1 MKKLFRK
8 IESFQNSSRTVLI
21 GIDGLGG
28 AGKST
33 ISGLLEDYFRSKN
46 YPVFVLH
53 VDDFIHP
60 RAVRYNPDVVEWEC
74 YYHLQW
80 RYDYLIQNVMKPL
93 RNGQVFNRQIEFYD
107 KENDSYFSRQVTIPV
122 GSIVILEGIF
132 LQREELLG
140 MFDYRIYL
148 DISEE
153 TRLQRVL
160 KRDGYIGSQ
169 QQIRHKYEN
178 RYFPAE
184 RIYIRD
190 CNPAAKADYVIR
202 ENEVLPDF
210 LA

>member
-1 MKKLFRK
+1 MQKLFRK
-8 IESFQNSSRTVLI
+8 IESLQDSSRTVLI

-33 ISGLLEDYFRSKN
+33 ISRLLEDYSRSKN
-46 YPVFVLH
+46 YPIFVLH

-60 RAVRYNPDVVEWEC
+60 RAVRYNPDVPEWKC

-80 RYDYLIQNVMKPL
+80 RYDYLIQNIMKPL
-93 RNGQVFNRQIEFYD
+93 RNGQDFHRQIAFYN

-122 GSIVILEGIF
+122 GSLVILEGIF
-132 LQREELLG
+132 LQREELRG
-140 MFDYRIYL
+140 MFDYMLYL

-169 QQIRHKYEN
+169 QQIRHKYEV

-184 RIYIRD
+184 RIYTQD
-190 CNPAAKADYVIR
+190 YNPAAKADYVIR
-202 ENEVLPDF
+202 ENEVLADF